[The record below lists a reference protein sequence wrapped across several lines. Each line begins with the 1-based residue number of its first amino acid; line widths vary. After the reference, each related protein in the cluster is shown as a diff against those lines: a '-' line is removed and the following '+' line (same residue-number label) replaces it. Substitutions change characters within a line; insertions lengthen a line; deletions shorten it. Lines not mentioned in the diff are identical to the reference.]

1 MNPFFSLIREA
12 KKLEEEKEFTR
23 AFNLYAESEAYTK
36 DESALIKIKAKKAW
50 CLYSV
55 GNPKETETV
64 FQDIIQNYPSHPL
77 SITVYS
83 RYLIKL
89 KKFKSAKVLL
99 QKSILQFPSYLENYL
114 LLASLLKDMERSEE
128 AIEVLKQALSQ
139 DHLSNGRGIDR
150 KDIWAELGSLYFS
163 RGDFNS
169 ALASL
174 KKSLKMVEPEEFL
187 HYDLLALCYLDAE
200 DPENALSSI
209 RTHIEY
215 CKEIDPETLI
225 ILARAHCRLGKLEE
239 AANNLIQAYSIED
252 SLYLKAADFIDFA
265 PLLRNGFFTTLENIE
280 WEEP

>member
-1 MNPFFSLIREA
+1 MIREA
-12 KKLEEEKEFTR
+12 KLLEEEKEFTR
-23 AFNLYAESEAYTK
+23 AFNVYAESESHTT
-36 DESALIKIKAKKAW
+36 DESSLIKIKAKKAW
-50 CLYSV
+50 CLYAV
-55 GNPKETETV
+55 GNPKETESL
-64 FQDIIQNYPSHPL
+64 FQDIIKNYPSHPL

-99 QKSILQFPSYLENYL
+99 QKSILYFPSYLENYL

-128 AIEVLKQALSQ
+128 AIKVLKKALSQ
-139 DHLSNGRGIDR
+139 EHLSNGRGIDR

-169 ALASL
+169 ALVSL
-174 KKSLKMVEPEEFL
+174 KKSLKMVEPEEFFY
-187 HYDLLALCYLDAE
+187 YDLLALCYLEAE
-200 DPENALSSI
+200 DPENALISI
-209 RTHIEY
+209 RTHIQY

-265 PLLRNGFFTTLENIE
+265 PLLRNGFFTTLEYIE

>member
-1 MNPFFSLIREA
+1 MNSFFSLIREA
-12 KKLEEEKEFTR
+12 KLLEEEKEFTR
-23 AFNLYAESEAYTK
+23 AFNVYAESESHTT
-36 DESALIKIKAKKAW
+36 DESSLIKIKAKKAW
-50 CLYSV
+50 CLYAV
-55 GNPKETETV
+55 GNPKETESL
-64 FQDIIQNYPSHPL
+64 FQDIIKNYPSHPL

-99 QKSILQFPSYLENYL
+99 QKSILYFPSYLENYL

-128 AIEVLKQALSQ
+128 AIKVLKKALSQ
-139 DHLSNGRGIDR
+139 EHLSNGRGIDR

-169 ALASL
+169 ALVSL
-174 KKSLKMVEPEEFL
+174 KKSLKMVEPEEFFY
-187 HYDLLALCYLDAE
+187 YDLLALCYLEAE
-200 DPENALSSI
+200 DPENALISI
-209 RTHIEY
+209 RTHIQY

>member
-1 MNPFFSLIREA
+1 MNSFFSLIREA
-12 KKLEEEKEFTR
+12 KLLEEEKEFTR
-23 AFNLYAESEAYTK
+23 AFNVYAESESHTT
-36 DESALIKIKAKKAW
+36 DESSLIKIKAKKAW
-50 CLYSV
+50 CLYAV
-55 GNPKETETV
+55 GNPKETESL
-64 FQDIIQNYPSHPL
+64 FQDIIKNYPSHPL

-99 QKSILQFPSYLENYL
+99 QKSILYFPSYLENYL

-128 AIEVLKQALSQ
+128 AIKVLKKALSQ
-139 DHLSNGRGIDR
+139 EHLSNGRGIDR

-169 ALASL
+169 ALVSL
-174 KKSLKMVEPEEFL
+174 KKSLKMVEPEEFFY
-187 HYDLLALCYLDAE
+187 YDLLALCYLEAE
-200 DPENALSSI
+200 DPENALISI
-209 RTHIEY
+209 RTHIQY

-225 ILARAHCRLGKLEE
+225 ILARAHCRLSKLEE

>member
-1 MNPFFSLIREA
+1 MSSFFSLIREA
-12 KKLEEEKEFTR
+12 KLLEEEKEFTR
-23 AFNLYAESEAYTK
+23 AFNVYAESESHTT
-36 DESALIKIKAKKAW
+36 DESSLIKIKAKKAW
-50 CLYSV
+50 CLYAV
-55 GNPKETETV
+55 GNPKETESL
-64 FQDIIQNYPSHPL
+64 FQDIIKNYPSHPL

-99 QKSILQFPSYLENYL
+99 QKSITYFPSYLENYL
-114 LLASLLKDMERSEE
+114 LLASLLKEMERSEE
-128 AIEVLKQALSQ
+128 AIKVLKKALSQ
-139 DHLSNGRGIDR
+139 EHLSNGRGIDR

-169 ALASL
+169 ALVSL
-174 KKSLKMVEPEEFL
+174 KKSLNMVEPEEFL
-187 HYDLLALCYLDAE
+187 DYDLLSLCFLEAE
-200 DPENALSSI
+200 DPENALTSI
-209 RTHIEY
+209 KIHIQF

>member
-1 MNPFFSLIREA
+1 MSSFFSLIREA
-12 KKLEEEKEFTR
+12 KLLEEEKEFTR
-23 AFNLYAESEAYTK
+23 AFNVYAESESHTT
-36 DESALIKIKAKKAW
+36 DESSLIKIKAKKAW
-50 CLYSV
+50 CLYAV
-55 GNPKETETV
+55 GNPKETESL
-64 FQDIIQNYPSHPL
+64 FQDIIKNYPSHPL

-99 QKSILQFPSYLENYL
+99 QKSITYFPSYLENYL
-114 LLASLLKDMERSEE
+114 LLASLLKEMERSEE
-128 AIEVLKQALSQ
+128 AIKVLKKALSQ
-139 DHLSNGRGIDR
+139 EHLSNGRGIDR

-169 ALASL
+169 ALVSL
-174 KKSLKMVEPEEFL
+174 KKSLNMVEPEEFL
-187 HYDLLALCYLDAE
+187 DYDLLSLCYLEAE
-200 DPENALSSI
+200 DPENALTSI
-209 RTHIEY
+209 KTHIQF